1 VRRPTLGH
9 KPDEMAFLFKKP
21 MTPAEQLR
29 KHKREIDRAIRDLDR
44 ERTKLQ
50 MNEKK
55 IIAEIRKAAQSNQ
68 QGAAKIMA
76 KDLVRTRRHV
86 TKFYQMKTHLQ
97 GVSLKLQTLKSNQA
111 MADAMAGATRA
122 MMSMNAQMN
131 MPQLQAIMRQFEM
144 QSEMLEQKQEMM
156 EDAMDSALDDGDEDE
171 EADEL
176 VQQVFDEIGIDV
188 GSDMA
193 AVPQGAGAAEQGDET
208 SDLEARLAA
217 LRQG

>member
-1 VRRPTLGH
+1 
-9 KPDEMAFLFKKP
+9 

-29 KHKREIDRAIRDLDR
+29 KHKREIDRAVRDLDR

-111 MADAMAGATRA
+111 MADAMSGATRA

-144 QSEMLEQKQEMM
+144 QDQMLESKQEMM
-156 EDAMDSALDDGDEDE
+156 EDAMDGALDTEGDEDE
-171 EADEL
+171 EADQL

-193 AVPQGAGAAEQGDET
+193 AVATDVPDAAGAEAADT

-217 LRQG
+217 LRNG